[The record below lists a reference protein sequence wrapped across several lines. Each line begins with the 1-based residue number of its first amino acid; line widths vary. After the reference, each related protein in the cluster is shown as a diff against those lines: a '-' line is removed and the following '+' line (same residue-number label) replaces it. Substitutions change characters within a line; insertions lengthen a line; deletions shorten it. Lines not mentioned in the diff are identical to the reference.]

1 MASHK
6 FFLVQ
11 EGMEEGGAAP
21 SSITVDL
28 FVLWNFAGFVT
39 KCHTLPVMIL
49 ACESLF
55 LCKGNMGERVK
66 GNKGVFR
73 EK

>member
-1 MASHK
+1 MYTRVALASHK

-28 FVLWNFAGFVT
+28 FVLRNPARFVT
-39 KCHTLPVMIL
+39 KCHTLPVMNL
-49 ACESLF
+49 VRESLF
-55 LCKGNMGERVK
+55 LCKRNSDKRARGK
-66 GNKGVFR
+66 
-73 EK
+73 

>member
-1 MASHK
+1 
-6 FFLVQ
+6 
-11 EGMEEGGAAP
+11 MEEGEAAP

-39 KCHTLPVMIL
+39 KCHILPVMNL
-49 ACESLF
+49 VRESLF